1 VLVNRAML
9 RLPGIHSDWL
19 DLIPLHE
26 ALIFETLIQIALHVP
41 LLLLLLMLREML
53 F

>member
-1 VLVNRAML
+1 ML
-9 RLPGIHSDWL
+9 RLPGIRTNRL
-19 DLIPLHE
+19 DLIPFHE
-26 ALIFETLIQIALHVP
+26 ALIFEALVQIALHVA